1 MFVVVDP
8 DPCPRRQFELRDT
21 LDADFGLLQNAITIG
36 LWNHLLQEAAA
47 GFLGHVLIWR
57 REITTTNNCEKNVIR
72 LQFFCI

>member
-47 GFLGHVLIWR
+47 GFLGHVLI
-57 REITTTNNCEKNVIR
+57 
-72 LQFFCI
+72 